1 MSENIVKF
9 QRTTETQ
16 SMMRWKVRY
25 HSHVLVGKDKSCI
38 LATKIRYKYEE
49 VIQKSVSGTK

>member
-1 MSENIVKF
+1 
-9 QRTTETQ
+9 
-16 SMMRWKVRY
+16 MMRWKVRY